1 MGSILQTFSKSF
13 DFTGRATRKEFWLF
27 ALFLCVAL
35 GLAAGL
41 DIYLNDKP
49 FIKFT
54 WPFVVFG
61 LTYPTTLAVSVRRLH
76 DGGRSG
82 WWLLLG
88 LVPVV
93 GLALIVF
100 YLAPSR
106 PSSRG
111 AFAWHWAHSVA
122 IGFALLIGLL
132 GIMRA
137 FWVPYWIPSESA
149 KPTLLVGDYIIAR
162 KISAADVERGDV
174 LVFRHPVSGV
184 DHIHRV
190 IGLPGDTV
198 QLKAGVVYLNG
209 IGAPQAADGAFEEV
223 NLPQGPMGNRPRC
236 GNDPVGE
243 GAICRKA
250 RLIETLP
257 GGRSF
262 RILNIAEGASADD
275 TPVFSVPQGQYF
287 FLGDNRDN
295 AMDSRFG
302 QAVGGVG
309 FVPANH
315 IIGRAD
321 RVIFSAAGRAL
332 WYIWTWR
339 SDRFFRAIE

>member
-13 DFTGRATRKEFWLF
+13 DFTGRTTRKEFWLF
-27 ALFLCVAL
+27 ALFLISAL

-76 DGGRSG
+76 DGGRTG

-111 AFAWHWAHSVA
+111 AFAWHWAHSAA
-122 IGFALLIGLL
+122 IVFALLIGLL
-132 GIMRA
+132 AIMRA
-137 FWVPYWIPSESA
+137 FWVPYWIPSESG
-149 KPTLLVGDYIIAR
+149 KPSLLVGDYILVR
-162 KISAADVERGDV
+162 KLEATDLRRGD
-174 LVFRHPVSGV
+174 LTVFRHPVNDTDYV
-184 DHIHRV
+184 MRL
-190 IGLPGDTV
+190 IGLPGDSV
-198 QLKAGVVYLNG
+198 QMKAGVVYLNG
-209 IGAPQAADGAFEEV
+209 TAVPQVADGVFEEV

-236 GNDPVGE
+236 GNDPVGV

-250 RLIETLP
+250 QLVETMP
-257 GGRSF
+257 EGRTQ
-262 RILNIAEGASADD
+262 RILDIEANGFADD
-275 TPVFSVPQGQYF
+275 TDVFTVPTGQYF
-287 FLGDNRDN
+287 VLGDNRDN
-295 AMDSRFG
+295 ANDSRFG

-309 FVPANH
+309 FVPAAY

-321 RVIFSAAGRAL
+321 RVIFSSAGRAL

-339 SDRFFRAIE
+339 SDRFFRTIE